1 MSPSSLASGLLL
13 AAWSMTLAPQ
23 LAAEEPESAAQAK
36 VGAHTFRE
44 YCRSCHGAEAKGD
57 GPVGK
62 YLSPKPADL
71 TLIRAR
77 NRGEFPF
84 DEVYAAIASG
94 KAVKGHGSSE
104 MPVWGSAFRE
114 VRGGQSEESVAERIR
129 QLVHYVQSIQ
139 AEAKPRR

>member
-1 MSPSSLASGLLL
+1 MTLRLACSVLL
-13 AAWSMTLAPQ
+13 ATCALAWAPS
-23 LAAEEPESAAQAK
+23 LAAEEPAAAAAQAK
-36 VGAHTFRE
+36 MGAYTFRE
-44 YCRSCHGAEAKGD
+44 YCRSCHGSEGKGD

-84 DEVYAAIASG
+84 DDVYAAIASG

-104 MPVWGSAFRE
+104 MPIWGSAFRD
-114 VRGGQSEESVAERIR
+114 VRGGQTEEQVAERIN
-129 QLVHYVQSIQ
+129 QLVHYLVSIQ
-139 AEAKPRR
+139 AEAKPKP